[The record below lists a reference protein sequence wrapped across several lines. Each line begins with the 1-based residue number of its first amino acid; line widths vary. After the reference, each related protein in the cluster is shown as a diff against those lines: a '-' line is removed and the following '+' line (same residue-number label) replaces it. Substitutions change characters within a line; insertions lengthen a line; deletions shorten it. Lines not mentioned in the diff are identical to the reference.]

1 MIYKRKE
8 IEKTL
13 YMSLHI
19 CYIGDKKM
27 RIVQVGNSRYYIQ
40 DEDDLVS
47 LVHQLVSKGYSLSQ
61 IAKTIGVSER
71 KVRNMVNDCW

>member
-1 MIYKRKE
+1 VIYKRKKV
-8 IEKTL
+8 EKTL

-47 LVHQLVSKGYSLSQ
+47 LVHQLVSEGYSLSQ
-61 IAKTIGVSER
+61 IANFLNVSER
-71 KVRNMVNDCW
+71 KVRNMLNDCW